1 MRGGKLNQQ
10 QTGGR
15 NKRDKFVE
23 LAEKRT
29 QRVLDS
35 IDSLSNLATPSN
47 YDYTAK
53 DYDKI
58 IRTIRRSINQMQA
71 RFEGK
76 DQEKKGFRL

>member
-1 MRGGKLNQQ
+1 MDQQ
-10 QTGGR
+10 R
-15 NKRDKFVE
+15 PEKRDKREKFVG

-47 YDYTAK
+47 YEYTERDYR
-53 DYDKI
+53 KI
-58 IRTIRRSINQMQA
+58 IRTIRSSLNQMQT

-76 DQEKKGFRL
+76 ETKQKGFKL

>member
-1 MRGGKLNQQ
+1 MNEQRPE
-10 QTGGR
+10 
-15 NKRDKFVE
+15 KRDKRKKFVE

-29 QRVLDS
+29 QRVLNS

-47 YDYTAK
+47 YDYTEA
-53 DYDKI
+53 DYRKI
-58 IRTIRRSINQMQA
+58 IRTIRAHLSQMQT